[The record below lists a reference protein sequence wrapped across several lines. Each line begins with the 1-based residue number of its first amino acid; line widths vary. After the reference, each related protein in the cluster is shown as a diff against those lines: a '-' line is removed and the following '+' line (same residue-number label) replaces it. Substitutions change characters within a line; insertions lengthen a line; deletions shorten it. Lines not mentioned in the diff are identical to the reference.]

1 MVSERDDLIIYRLD
15 ELKEDIRKLDAG
27 VTKVLEDHEQRIRAL
42 EMGRPR
48 ASSNGERRKFWVS
61 VIALA
66 AAIVTVAAALAG
78 R

>member
-1 MVSERDDLIIYRLD
+1 VGEKDDLIIYRLD
-15 ELKEDIRKLDAG
+15 ELKEDIRKLDDN
-27 VTKVLEDHEQRIRAL
+27 VNKVLEDHEQRIRAL

-48 ASSNGERRKFWVS
+48 ASNGERRKFWVS

>member
-1 MVSERDDLIIYRLD
+1 MAEKDDLIMYRLD
-15 ELKEDIRKLDAG
+15 ELKEDIGKLSGD
-27 VTKVLEDHEQRIRAL
+27 VNKVLGDHEQRIRAL

-48 ASSNGERRKFWVS
+48 ANGERRKFWVS

-66 AAIVTVAAALAG
+66 GAIVTVAAALAG